1 MHFRH
6 ARQHKHVQVER
17 WRGSWLVPDVSSGVI
32 YMNRE
37 SKASDNRKPQLNL
50 ALEKSISGCWAM
62 NLQRQKVSESETKG
76 RWEGEVQSACEV
88 SEWEIRSFMDHDSW
102 FKCFGRNR
110 ARYICFLTFLRSE
123 IILKTF
129 CIPGWSE
136 EKPLF
141 FAVCSCKANVYFNST
156 KNIKLYASS
165 EMTPSHNMFDWTD
178 TIWPLCH

>member
-1 MHFRH
+1 M
-6 ARQHKHVQVER
+6 
-17 WRGSWLVPDVSSGVI
+17 PDVSSGVI

-37 SKASDNRKPQLNL
+37 SKTSDNRKPQLNL

-88 SEWEIRSFMDHDSW
+88 SEWEIRSFMEHDSW
-102 FKCFGRNR
+102 EGTEHITFSQISMKWN
-110 ARYICFLTFLRSE
+110 YSKNFLYSRLVRG
-123 IILKTF
+123 KTF
-129 CIPGWSE
+129 VFC
-136 EKPLF
+136 
-141 FAVCSCKANVYFNST
+141 CKANVYFNST
-156 KNIKLYASS
+156 KNEKLYASS